1 MKRNDIKTI
10 LVIGS
15 GPIIIGQAAEFDYAG
30 TQACLALREEG
41 YKVILINSNPATI
54 MTDVEIADKVYIEPI
69 SLQFVSHIIRKERPD
84 ALLPTLGG
92 QTGLNMAVELQ
103 NSGILEECKVEVL
116 GTKLS
121 AINQAED
128 RDLFRE
134 LMRELN
140 EPVPD
145 SDIVNTVQGALEF
158 AHNIGYPV
166 IVRPAFT
173 MGGTGGG
180 IANND
185 DELKEIASFGLK
197 YSPVTQ
203 CLIEKSIAGF
213 KEIEY
218 EVMRDKNDNAIVVC
232 NMENIDPVGV
242 HTGDS
247 IVVAPSQ
254 TLSDREY
261 QMLRNSSLKIIRALG
276 IEGGCNVQLALDPHS
291 FDYYI
296 IEVNPR
302 VSRSSALASKATG
315 YPIAKIAA
323 KIAVGLTL
331 DEIMNPVTGKTY
343 ACFEPALDYVVTKFP
358 RFPFD
363 KFETADRRLSTQMKA
378 TGEVMAIGRN
388 FEESLQKAIR
398 SLETG
403 LRHIGLKTKQAE
415 ALTDEEIERRIRVC
429 DDERLFIIGDALR
442 RGYDWEKIVEW
453 SKIDKFFIWKIKKLI
468 DFEKVI
474 AENKFDKEILLQA
487 KKLGFAD
494 LHIAHLWDSDQK
506 TIFDFRKNNAVMPV
520 YKMVDT
526 CAAEFESE
534 TPYFYGTYE
543 EENESIPSD
552 REKIIVLGSGPI
564 RIGQGVE
571 FDYATVHSVWA
582 IKELG
587 YEAII
592 INNNP
597 ETVSTD
603 FSISDKLYFEPLTE
617 EDVMNIIELEKP
629 KGVVVQFGGQ
639 TAINLADKLAA
650 HGVQIL
656 GTSLEDLDR
665 AENRNKFEAALQEMG
680 IPQPLGK
687 TCFTKEEA
695 LVIANEIGFPV
706 LVRPSYVLGGRAMEI
721 VYDEKDLSHYMT
733 NAVKE
738 SSEHPILIDRYLT
751 GKEVEVDAI
760 SDGETVVIPGIM
772 EHIERAGVHSGD
784 SIAVYPPQN
793 ISEEQIA
800 TLVDYTE
807 RLAKGLNVIGLMN
820 IQYVLSEGNVYV
832 IEVNPRSSRTV
843 PFLSKITEIPMANLA
858 TKVILGKK
866 LKDLGYKNGL
876 APNKEGIFVKVPVFS
891 FSKLAK
897 VDISLGPEMKSTG
910 EVMGKDTTLEKALYK
925 GLIGSGRKMPLH
937 GAILFTVADKHKE
950 EACEVARRFQEIGFK
965 IWATE
970 GTAKFFEENGVRTK
984 IGYKI
989 EENPEINL
997 IDLIQTGKV
1006 QYIVNTM
1013 TKGKQ
1018 SERDGFQIRRTSV
1031 ENGVPCLTSMDTV
1044 EAILKVIESMSFKM
1058 EKM

>member
-1 MKRNDIKTI
+1 MKRTDLKTI

-15 GPIIIGQAAEFDYAG
+15 GPIIIGQAAEFDYSG
-30 TQACLALREEG
+30 TQACLSLKEEG
-41 YKVILINSNPATI
+41 YRVILINSNPATI

-69 SLQFVSHIIRKERPD
+69 SLEFVSQIIRKERPD

-92 QTGLNMAVELQ
+92 QTGLNMAVELEK
-103 NSGILEECKVEVL
+103 SGILEECKVEVL

-134 LMRELN
+134 LMRELG
-140 EPVPD
+140 EPVPE
-145 SDIVNTVQGALEF
+145 SDIVNTVEQALNF
-158 AHNIGYPV
+158 ANTIGYPV

-180 IANND
+180 IASD
-185 DELKEIASFGLK
+185 ETELKEIVANGLK

-218 EVMRDKNDNAIVVC
+218 EVMRDANDNAIVVC

-261 QMLRNSSLKIIRALG
+261 QLLRNASLKIIRALG
-276 IEGGCNVQLALDPHS
+276 IEGGCNVQLALDPYS
-291 FDYYI
+291 FNYYI

-343 ACFEPALDYVVTKFP
+343 ACFEPALDYVVTKIP

-403 LRHIGLKTKQAE
+403 IRHLGLKTKQA
-415 ALTDEEIERRIRVC
+415 AQLTPEEIERRIRVC

-442 RGYDWEKIVEW
+442 RGYDWEQIVEW
-453 SKIDKFFIWKIKKLI
+453 SKIDKFFIWKLKKLV

-474 AENKFDKEILLQA
+474 AENKFNAETLKEA
-487 KKLGFAD
+487 KKLGFSD
-494 LHIAHLWDSDQK
+494 LNIAHLWGVTQREV
-506 TIFDFRKNNAVMPV
+506 FNFRKENAIMPV

-543 EENESIPSD
+543 DENESVVT
-552 REKIIVLGSGPI
+552 EKESIVVLGSGPI

-582 IKELG
+582 IKEMG

-639 TAINLADKLAA
+639 TAINLADKLSA
-650 HGVQIL
+650 HGVKIL

-665 AENRNKFEAALQEMG
+665 AENRDKFEKALQELG

-687 TCFTKEEA
+687 TSTSKEEA
-695 LVIANEIGFPV
+695 IAIANEIGYPV

-721 VYDEKDLSHYMT
+721 VYTEQELTHYMEH
-733 NAVKE
+733 AVDA
-738 SSEHPILIDRYLT
+738 SPEHPVLIDRYVT

-793 ISEEQIA
+793 LTEKQIHD
-800 TLVDYTE
+800 LEDYTI
-807 RLAKGLNVIGLMN
+807 RLAKGLNVVGLMN
-820 IQYVLSEGNVYV
+820 IQYVIDQSGEVFV

-843 PFLSKITEIPMANLA
+843 PFLSKITDVPMANLA
-858 TKVILGKK
+858 TKAILGKS
-866 LKDLGYKNGL
+866 LASQGYTNGL
-876 APNKEGIFVKVPVFS
+876 VPNKDGVFVKVPVFS
-891 FSKLAK
+891 FSKLTK

-910 EVMGKDTTLEKALYK
+910 EVMGKDVTLEKALYK
-925 GLIGSGRKMPLH
+925 GMIAAGRKVPTH

-950 EACEVARRFQEIGFK
+950 EAAVFARRFHEVGFR

-970 GTAKFFEENGVRTK
+970 GTAKFFESKGIPAK

-989 EENPEINL
+989 GEEEVNL
-997 IDLIQTGKV
+997 IDLIQKGKV
-1006 QYIVNTM
+1006 QYVVNT
-1013 TKGKQ
+1013 TTIGKKT
-1018 SERDGFQIRRTSV
+1018 ERDGFQIRRMSV

-1058 EKM
+1058 QAM